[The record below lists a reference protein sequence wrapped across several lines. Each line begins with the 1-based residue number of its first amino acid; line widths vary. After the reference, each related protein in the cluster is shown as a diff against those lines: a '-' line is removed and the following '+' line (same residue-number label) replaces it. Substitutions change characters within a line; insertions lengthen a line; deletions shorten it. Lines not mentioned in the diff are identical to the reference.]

1 VEEPEVVEASEIL
14 GSGQGG
20 PTSIADLNAKAIQK
34 LADLLDGLGGKS
46 DPSMITAV
54 TDAVAKLNTSLKGS
68 DILPK
73 EETPEQRREREL
85 QESLAKAM
93 KG

>member
-1 VEEPEVVEASEIL
+1 MEQPEVVEIL
-14 GSGQGG
+14 GTGTG
-20 PTSIADLNAKAIQK
+20 PTNLAGLNAKAIQK
-34 LADLLDGLGGKS
+34 LANLLDDLDGKS

-54 TDAVAKLNTSLKGS
+54 TDAVAKLNTSLKNS

-73 EETPEQRREREL
+73 EETEEERREREL
-85 QESLAKAM
+85 KDSLVNAM

>member
-1 VEEPEVVEASEIL
+1 MEEPEVVEASEVL
-14 GSGQGG
+14 GSGKGV
-20 PTSIADLNAKAIQK
+20 PTDLAGLNGKAIQK
-34 LADLLDGLGGKS
+34 LADLLDDLDSKS

-54 TDAVAKLNTSLKGS
+54 TDAVAKLNTSLKNS

-73 EETPEQRREREL
+73 EETPEERRQREL

>member
-1 VEEPEVVEASEIL
+1 MEAIEPTEIL
-14 GSGQGG
+14 GTGTG
-20 PTSIADLNAKAIQK
+20 PTNLAGLNQKAIQK
-34 LADLLDGLGGKS
+34 LANLLDDLDGKS

-54 TDAVAKLNTSLKGS
+54 TDAVAKLNSSLKGS

-73 EETPEQRREREL
+73 EETEAEKREREL
-85 QESLAKAM
+85 QESLVNAM

>member
-1 VEEPEVVEASEIL
+1 MEIVESVEVL
-14 GSGQGG
+14 GTGTG
-20 PTSIADLNAKAIQK
+20 PTSLAGLNAKAVNK
-34 LADLLDGLGGKS
+34 LGELLDNLDGKS
-46 DPSMITAV
+46 DPSMVTAV
-54 TDAVAKLNTSLKGS
+54 TDAIAKLNTSLKGS

-85 QESLAKAM
+85 QESLAKVM